1 MEIPKFLR
9 ERAVQA
15 IDSLLTIQEAAGLMQ
30 IHNVG
35 ALLVIEDGRLVG
47 LISER
52 DIACKV
58 AAEGRDPSTTLVQQA
73 MTSEVISVVETDSLE
88 YAMELMQRHHIRH
101 LPMMRDGQVLA
112 MLGLRDLC
120 ELRVKLLHSE
130 NRNLA
135 SLVAL
140 HDQDA

>member
-15 IDSLLTIQEAAGLMQ
+15 IDSLLTIQEAASLMQ
-30 IHNVG
+30 THNIG
-35 ALLVIEDGRLVG
+35 ALLVIEEGQLVG

-52 DIACKV
+52 DITCKV
-58 AAEGRDPSTTLVQQA
+58 AAEGRDPSVTLVQQI

-101 LPMMRDGQVLA
+101 LPMMRDGQVLT
-112 MLGLRDLC
+112 MLTLRDLS
-120 ELRVKLLHSE
+120 ELRLKLLHSE

-135 SLVAL
+135 SIVAL
-140 HDQDA
+140 HEHDA